1 MLLLAAVIGPWLAPQ
16 NPYDLMQIS
25 IMDAKLS
32 PGSES
37 MSGGIYWLGTDG
49 QGRDMLSAMI
59 YGLRTSLAVGSSA
72 ASWRSGSGRRSASS
86 PPITAAVSTR

>member
-1 MLLLAAVIGPWLAPQ
+1 MVIAVIGPWIAPQ

-37 MSGGIYWLGTDG
+37 MSGGTYWLGTDG

-72 ASWRSGSGRRSASS
+72 ASWRSESGRRSASS
-86 PPITAAVSTR
+86 PRISAAASIR